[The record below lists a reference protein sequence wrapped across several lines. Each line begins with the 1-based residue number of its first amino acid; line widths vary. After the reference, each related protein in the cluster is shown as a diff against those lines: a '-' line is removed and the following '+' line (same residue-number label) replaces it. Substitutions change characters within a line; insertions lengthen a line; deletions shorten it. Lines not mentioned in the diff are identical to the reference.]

1 MVRAITFDA
10 FGTLVDEGPDVLIGI
25 AREICKDHR
34 PSLRPDALLA
44 AWGRYLYSAA
54 DLDPFRSLSQLTR
67 ESLGKTFLN
76 HRIEADPNPYIES
89 LKSRRP
95 QADAY
100 PETRRALN
108 ALESVP

>member
-44 AWGRYLYSAA
+44 ARGRSLHSGA
-54 DLDPFRSLSQLTR
+54 DLEPSRSVSKLTRACLGKPFRD
-67 ESLGKTFLN
+67 
-76 HRIEADPNPYIES
+76 HRIEAAPNPDVES
-89 LKSRRP
+89 LESGLR
-95 QADAY
+95 QAKAY
-100 PETRRALN
+100 PE
-108 ALESVP
+108 P

>member
-44 AWGRYLYSAA
+44 AWGRYLYSGA
-54 DLDPFRSLSQLTR
+54 DLEPFRSLSKLTR
-67 ESLGKTFLN
+67 ESLGKTFRD
-76 HRIEADPNPYIES
+76 HRIEADPSRYVES
-89 LKSRRP
+89 LDSSCREEKANPVARLDCRV
-95 QADAY
+95 DAG
-100 PETRRALN
+100 E
-108 ALESVP
+108 